1 MLRSY
6 FIMRI
11 FIFCFAIVNL
21 ISISKSFAQIS
32 LILPKN
38 NWVQTDTIVNFSWN
52 ICHEASNYEL
62 QISNQSD
69 FSNNVSYI
77 IFQNDTSLILP
88 FDIYYFRV
96 RCIFNNYVSL
106 WSKSYSFNIINLH
119 NLGDLVVWLDAN
131 SMVDTIT
138 GGKVTL
144 WNDLSGNNN
153 NFRQTNPSNQP
164 SLTKSLYLN
173 NKHYINFNGSH
184 SLFSINNF
192 SFLNA
197 SIIILSSQN
206 NSEVNYGRLIDHD
219 TNVGFWIGRNADK
232 NQIGGGFIETVNPAG
247 NFVNINNNTPCI
259 LSMIRKN
266 ATTFSFLN
274 SNTFPISSR
283 TTNSNPTAFN
293 PIAIGSRTINSAY
306 GKKNVYEVIIY
317 NDSISNQ
324 NKFLIEMYLKFKY
337 TPPINLGADIHIDYG
352 FCDTTISAYKPWF
365 TSYLWNT
372 NETDSIISVD
382 SSGFYSVTVTDIFGF
397 TSFDSVY
404 VQFPGN
410 INEYNNSLFCSNDSI
425 LINTNLSHDGYT
437 FLWSNNLTDSAIYV
451 KNGELL
457 SLTFTDS
464 LGCFRV
470 QTIEI
475 FEDTLARINIFLNSD
490 TSICS
495 NNLLTIELN
504 DFLPLDFFWST
515 SQTTSSIIINNS
527 DNYSVTVTN
536 ENGCQAMDTIFV
548 HVVGEAPTPLFSADT
563 VCLGLPTT
571 FTDLSFSIDLSNI
584 NSWHW
589 DFGDNNSSLE
599 QHPQHIYNQFGV
611 FDVTLTL
618 ETDSGCGSNIE
629 KEIIVK
635 PSPLANFNITS
646 NACTENSYEFS
657 STSLPPQNESLIQH
671 TWNFGNTDTA
681 SGENINYTYF
691 FSGIYQVKLIVKTE
705 NGCQDSIAKQLKV
718 VNSAPSTQKSKLI
731 YPSNNFVTDKNVVKF
746 SWDNLVDVSNY
757 TLQLSTDEH
766 FNNII
771 FEEINIKKTEFTSSE
786 LPYQTLFWRIYSYN
800 ACNDFVKSQSRKFTI
815 INLHNLGDL
824 VVWLD
829 ANSMVDTITG
839 GKVTLWNDLSGNNNN
854 FRQTNPSNQPSLTKS
869 LYLNNKH
876 YINFN
881 GSHSLFSINNFSFL
895 NASIIIL
902 SSQNNSEVNYGRLID
917 HDTNVGFWIGRNAD
931 KNQIGGGFI
940 ETVNPAGNF
949 VNINN
954 NTPCILSMIRKNATT
969 FSFLN
974 SNTFPISSRTTNSN
988 PTAFNPIAIGSRTIN
1003 SAYGKKNVYEVII
1016 YNDSISNQNKFLIEM
1031 YLKFK
1036 YAPPVNLG
1044 ADIHIDYGFCDTT
1057 ISAYK
1062 PWFTSYLW
1070 NTNETDSI
1078 ISVDSS
1084 GFYSVTVTDIFGF
1097 TSYDS
1102 VYVKYPGNINEYNNS
1117 LFCSNDSILINTNLS
1132 HDGYTFLWSNNLTDS
1147 AIYVKNGEL
1156 LSLTIT
1162 DSLGCFRSQTIEIF
1176 EDTLARI
1183 NIFPNSDTSLCSNNF
1198 LTPELNAFSPLD
1210 FFWST
1215 SQTTSSIIINNS
1227 DNYSVTVTNENGC
1240 QAIDT
1245 IFVHVVGEAPTPLFS
1260 ADTVCLGFPTTFT
1273 DQSFSTDLSNI
1284 NYWHWDFGDGSSD
1297 VTQHP
1302 QHLYDNFGVFDV
1314 TLTLETDSG
1323 CGNKIIKKVL
1333 VNRIPEFDFNISYS
1347 QPCTGENYPINFS
1360 GEDHLNTISEWQ
1372 WTFEDV
1378 NAANFDDN
1386 SGSDV
1391 AHVYQNAG
1399 TYFSRLVVWDDN
1411 GCTDTTF
1418 KKLVIYPTPQPD
1430 FVYTPD
1436 CEGKTSAFTDN
1447 TPNAATNWNWQWN
1460 ATGISGNI
1468 GSTPMFSYNFL
1479 NGGGYNVT
1487 MTVQTP
1493 QQCVAQTVK
1502 NIFIPKKPNVQFSI
1516 TDFCINTPI
1525 QVFDESTV
1533 LNSYPVKWHWNV
1545 LNHPNESSEQHPNFT
1560 FPEQNNLNKYSLRLV
1575 VESVE
1580 GCKDST
1586 TKTITVHKEP
1596 TADFTFNPKFGQP
1609 PLAVNFSNQSSE
1621 DVIAYH
1627 WSFGDNQFSELE
1639 NPVHLYIDSA
1649 VYDIQLKV
1657 NNEFGCADS
1666 TTKFIKVLLPTLD
1679 LAIANAKSSLVNDRY
1694 LTITANIINL
1704 GTRAVFDFNLFL
1716 VSSDNVVIR
1725 EVWEGELLTNQ
1736 VIPYQFTASFDTE
1749 QQTTPKYICVKVD
1762 HPNGE
1767 QDENMS
1773 NNEYCLT
1780 FSDFTVFDPYP
1791 NPTFETLNLL
1801 IIIPKN
1807 SNIEIKLLNQIGQ
1820 EVRNLYSGQLNKGIQ
1835 KFDYDISTLRN
1846 GIYTLKFSNG
1856 EEVILKTFIKQ

>member
-1 MLRSY
+1 MAKVITIIITLLTSL
-6 FIMRI
+6 F
-11 FIFCFAIVNL
+11 L
-21 ISISKSFAQIS
+21 SAQITTVF
-32 LILPKN
+32 PKN
-38 NWVQTDTIVNFSWN
+38 NSYLPYSNVNFSWN
-52 ICHEASNYEL
+52 IVPNSINYSLIIANDIEFNDIIEHIDGIVDTEININLSIPKKYHWKVRFYDGLTYSDWSKVSFFEIYTPESLSNHCIFRLNADSVFHNSNVIDTLYNYANNSYFAFQSITSAKPILIDNAINGRPTVRFDGNDYLNGDGLVGNITKYSFFTVLNSTEFTNFKWIYQNSPFGFNSSFSISCASGSKFRFWP
-62 QISNQSD
+62 QGGTGTGTVD
-69 FSNNVSYI
+69 FSTLGS
-77 IFQNDTSLILP
+77 TSNFYQLS
-88 FDIYYFRV
+88 V
-96 RCIFNNYVSL
+96 
-106 WSKSYSFNIINLH
+106 
-119 NLGDLVVWLDAN
+119 
-131 SMVDTIT
+131 IT
-138 GGKVTL
+138 N
-144 WNDLSGNNN
+144 NDLSIEKTKLYNDGFLDGTTNTNTLTHN
-153 NFRQTNPSNQP
+153 DIGYKIGVYNSGTNFF
-164 SLTKSLYLN
+164 KGD
-173 NKHYINFNGSH
+173 I
-184 SLFSINNF
+184 
-192 SFLNA
+192 A
-197 SIIILSSQN
+197 EIILF
-206 NSEVNYGRLIDHD
+206 D
-219 TNVGFWIGRNADK
+219 TVL
-232 NQIGGGFIETVNPAG
+232 
-247 NFVNINNNTPCI
+247 NTH
-259 LSMIRKN
+259 
-266 ATTFSFLN
+266 
-274 SNTFPISSR
+274 
-283 TTNSNPTAFN
+283 
-293 PIAIGSRTINSAY
+293 
-306 GKKNVYEVIIY
+306 
-317 NDSISNQ
+317 Q
-324 NKFLIEMYLKFKY
+324 KFLIENHFRYKFFPSKYIEHVDLGYDIHINESFCDTIINAYKNYYTSYIWNTGETDSVIHINKSGIYSVTVTDIYGFQYFDSIQVHYPNVFKLTNTVICQNDTIEWNTGMTNSFNFNWLNSSETDSVLNIWEANEYSVTITDLNGCSFYSDTIIISIDDLNISNSLGFDRYVCTGEPISITNYLGTIESYFWNTGENTPTININASGNYSITVTSQNNCESIDSVFFDINGVAPTMNFTYDTVCLGNSTSFLDLSSVSLPDEIISWSWNFGNGNFSSNKETQFNFSDTGVYSVELFVETSLGCFNSISNNIYIKNNPTADFEVIYGNSQCINQNINFKNKSIPFSEIINFKWSYDEIIFSTEENPIDSFNEFGDYNVKLTIEDLNGCKDSSNTFLKINSSLPIPSNFSLITPTNNYIFFEANLIHFEWNTSSNSTYYQFELFKDNINTLIHSEYTANNSISFPLNDLGKYYWRVTAFNNCFQQTMSNIYTFNLSEIDMTSIVRWFDANHNLILQDDFITSWFDKKDGIIYSQSDISKSPKIDTLELLNNKKVAKFDGLNDDFIINNQTTVGSVITLFNYDSQIEIFSEFKGIINSSSLETKSYVLLTQKNSNLIYTGGSNTFGSNIYINTNLNLNLSPLKSYKILYGFTQTPHIFNNLQIGGAVNNSSNYWQGSIAEIIVFNSELNFSELQNVYNYLKHKY
-337 TPPINLGADIHIDYG
+337 TPPINLGADIYKDYG

-397 TSFDSVY
+397 TSFDSLY
-404 VQFPGN
+404 VQFSGN
-410 INEYNNSLFCSNDSI
+410 IS
-425 LINTNLSHDGYT
+425 
-437 FLWSNNLTDSAIYV
+437 
-451 KNGELL
+451 
-457 SLTFTDS
+457 
-464 LGCFRV
+464 
-470 QTIEI
+470 
-475 FEDTLARINIFLNSD
+475 
-490 TSICS
+490 
-495 NNLLTIELN
+495 
-504 DFLPLDFFWST
+504 
-515 SQTTSSIIINNS
+515 
-527 DNYSVTVTN
+527 
-536 ENGCQAMDTIFV
+536 
-548 HVVGEAPTPLFSADT
+548 
-563 VCLGLPTT
+563 
-571 FTDLSFSIDLSNI
+571 
-584 NSWHW
+584 
-589 DFGDNNSSLE
+589 
-599 QHPQHIYNQFGV
+599 
-611 FDVTLTL
+611 
-618 ETDSGCGSNIE
+618 
-629 KEIIVK
+629 
-635 PSPLANFNITS
+635 
-646 NACTENSYEFS
+646 
-657 STSLPPQNESLIQH
+657 
-671 TWNFGNTDTA
+671 
-681 SGENINYTYF
+681 
-691 FSGIYQVKLIVKTE
+691 
-705 NGCQDSIAKQLKV
+705 
-718 VNSAPSTQKSKLI
+718 
-731 YPSNNFVTDKNVVKF
+731 
-746 SWDNLVDVSNY
+746 
-757 TLQLSTDEH
+757 
-766 FNNII
+766 
-771 FEEINIKKTEFTSSE
+771 
-786 LPYQTLFWRIYSYN
+786 
-800 ACNDFVKSQSRKFTI
+800 
-815 INLHNLGDL
+815 
-824 VVWLD
+824 
-829 ANSMVDTITG
+829 
-839 GKVTLWNDLSGNNNN
+839 
-854 FRQTNPSNQPSLTKS
+854 
-869 LYLNNKH
+869 
-876 YINFN
+876 
-881 GSHSLFSINNFSFL
+881 
-895 NASIIIL
+895 
-902 SSQNNSEVNYGRLID
+902 
-917 HDTNVGFWIGRNAD
+917 
-931 KNQIGGGFI
+931 
-940 ETVNPAGNF
+940 
-949 VNINN
+949 
-954 NTPCILSMIRKNATT
+954 
-969 FSFLN
+969 
-974 SNTFPISSRTTNSN
+974 
-988 PTAFNPIAIGSRTIN
+988 
-1003 SAYGKKNVYEVII
+1003 
-1016 YNDSISNQNKFLIEM
+1016 
-1031 YLKFK
+1031 
-1036 YAPPVNLG
+1036 
-1044 ADIHIDYGFCDTT
+1044 
-1057 ISAYK
+1057 
-1062 PWFTSYLW
+1062 
-1070 NTNETDSI
+1070 
-1078 ISVDSS
+1078 
-1084 GFYSVTVTDIFGF
+1084 
-1097 TSYDS
+1097 
-1102 VYVKYPGNINEYNNS
+1102 EYNNS

-1302 QHLYDNFGVFDV
+1302 QHLYDNFGIFDV

-1323 CGNKIIKKVL
+1323 CGNKISKKVL

-1347 QPCTGENYPINFS
+1347 QPCSGENYPISFS

-1372 WTFEDV
+1372 WTFENA

-1386 SGSDV
+1386 SDSDV
-1391 AHVYQNAG
+1391 AHIYQNAG

-1468 GSTPMFSYNFL
+1468 GSTPIFSYNFL

-1502 NIFIPKKPNVQFSI
+1502 NIFIPKRPNVQYSI

>member
-52 ICHEASNYEL
+52 ICNSNDEYEL
-62 QISNQSD
+62 QIST
-69 FSNNVSYI
+69 SYNFTSFETYNI
-77 IFQNDTSLILP
+77 SKTDTSLS
-88 FDIYYFRV
+88 FYTGKYFVRY
-96 RCIFNNYVSL
+96 RCISSTN
-106 WSKSYSFNIINLH
+106 WSNIRQFTIIDLNLFS
-119 NLGDLVVWLDAN
+119 NLVLWLDAN
-131 SMVDTIT
+131 
-138 GGKVTL
+138 K
-144 WNDLSGNNN
+144 DLSVIKDATNNVSSWIN
-153 NFRQTNPSNQP
+153 IADNGIFFQQSNTNFQP
-164 SLTKSLYLN
+164 KWIASEPLLN
-173 NKHYINFNGSH
+173 NKSLLTFDGVNDFLSAGDTLDIGSN
-184 SLFSINNF
+184 SV
-192 SFLNA
+192 SFFIIAKSNA
-197 SIIILSSQN
+197 SIFSRFFSKALAAGVNNRFSLGHSNSGNLSLIYHDNVQREITFTNSTKYRNYSFVSNRQETNSVARLFSKGEQVGSTIAIANSNYNFNSPYRFLIGAYN
-206 NSEVNYGRLIDHD
+206 NSSDDG
-219 TNVGFWIGRNADK
+219 
-232 NQIGGGFIETVNPAG
+232 QIAYLNGDIAEFIM
-247 NFVNINNNTPCI
+247 FH
-259 LSMIRKN
+259 
-266 ATTFSFLN
+266 
-274 SNTFPISSR
+274 SSL
-283 TTNSNPTAFN
+283 
-293 PIAIGSRTINSAY
+293 
-306 GKKNVYEVIIY
+306 
-317 NDSISNQ
+317 NDSIR
-324 NKFLIEMYLKFKY
+324 KTIEQYLRFKY
-337 TPPINLGADIHIDYG
+337 TPPINLGADI
-352 FCDTTISAYKPWF
+352 YK
-365 TSYLWNT
+365 
-372 NETDSIISVD
+372 
-382 SSGFYSVTVTDIFGF
+382 
-397 TSFDSVY
+397 
-404 VQFPGN
+404 
-410 INEYNNSLFCSNDSI
+410 
-425 LINTNLSHDGYT
+425 
-437 FLWSNNLTDSAIYV
+437 
-451 KNGELL
+451 
-457 SLTFTDS
+457 
-464 LGCFRV
+464 
-470 QTIEI
+470 
-475 FEDTLARINIFLNSD
+475 
-490 TSICS
+490 
-495 NNLLTIELN
+495 
-504 DFLPLDFFWST
+504 
-515 SQTTSSIIINNS
+515 
-527 DNYSVTVTN
+527 
-536 ENGCQAMDTIFV
+536 
-548 HVVGEAPTPLFSADT
+548 
-563 VCLGLPTT
+563 
-571 FTDLSFSIDLSNI
+571 
-584 NSWHW
+584 
-589 DFGDNNSSLE
+589 
-599 QHPQHIYNQFGV
+599 
-611 FDVTLTL
+611 
-618 ETDSGCGSNIE
+618 
-629 KEIIVK
+629 
-635 PSPLANFNITS
+635 
-646 NACTENSYEFS
+646 
-657 STSLPPQNESLIQH
+657 
-671 TWNFGNTDTA
+671 
-681 SGENINYTYF
+681 
-691 FSGIYQVKLIVKTE
+691 
-705 NGCQDSIAKQLKV
+705 
-718 VNSAPSTQKSKLI
+718 
-731 YPSNNFVTDKNVVKF
+731 
-746 SWDNLVDVSNY
+746 
-757 TLQLSTDEH
+757 
-766 FNNII
+766 
-771 FEEINIKKTEFTSSE
+771 
-786 LPYQTLFWRIYSYN
+786 
-800 ACNDFVKSQSRKFTI
+800 
-815 INLHNLGDL
+815 
-824 VVWLD
+824 
-829 ANSMVDTITG
+829 
-839 GKVTLWNDLSGNNNN
+839 
-854 FRQTNPSNQPSLTKS
+854 
-869 LYLNNKH
+869 
-876 YINFN
+876 
-881 GSHSLFSINNFSFL
+881 
-895 NASIIIL
+895 
-902 SSQNNSEVNYGRLID
+902 
-917 HDTNVGFWIGRNAD
+917 
-931 KNQIGGGFI
+931 
-940 ETVNPAGNF
+940 
-949 VNINN
+949 
-954 NTPCILSMIRKNATT
+954 
-969 FSFLN
+969 
-974 SNTFPISSRTTNSN
+974 
-988 PTAFNPIAIGSRTIN
+988 
-1003 SAYGKKNVYEVII
+1003 
-1016 YNDSISNQNKFLIEM
+1016 
-1031 YLKFK
+1031 
-1036 YAPPVNLG
+1036 
-1044 ADIHIDYGFCDTT
+1044 DYGFCDTT

-1302 QHLYDNFGVFDV
+1302 QHTYNQFGVFDV

-1347 QPCTGENYPINFS
+1347 QPCTGENYPISFS

-1372 WTFEDV
+1372 WTFENA

-1386 SGSDV
+1386 SDSDV
-1391 AHVYQNAG
+1391 AHIYQNAD

-1411 GCTDTTF
+1411 GCTDTAF

-1580 GCKDST
+1580 GCKDSI
-1586 TKTITVHKEP
+1586 TKIITVHEEP

-1609 PLAVNFSNQSSE
+1609 PLEVNFSNQSSE
-1621 DVIAYH
+1621 DVISYH
-1627 WSFGDNQFSELE
+1627 WSFGDNQFSDLE
-1639 NPVHLYIDSA
+1639 NPVHLYVDSA

-1666 TTKFIKVLLPTLD
+1666 TAKFIKVLLPTLD

-1704 GTRAVFDFNLFL
+1704 GTRAVFDFDLFL

>member
-1 MLRSY
+1 MNWHIKTYLLLLFSHFFLGNLYAQQQPINNLYLELWLRSDSVALSATLDTVVTLFDKSGNNRNATQIDKTKQPKY
-6 FIMRI
+6 KSVETNINDKPSII
-11 FIFCFAIVNL
+11 FDGVNDLL
-21 ISISKSFAQIS
+21 IGSGNLGQLTNYSFFLVVRNNVNKNYNWFYKNAPLSISKSFS
-32 LILPKN
+32 L
-38 NWVQTDTIVNFSWN
+38 
-52 ICHEASNYEL
+52 
-62 QISNQSD
+62 
-69 FSNNVSYI
+69 
-77 IFQNDTSLILP
+77 TSLSSGDYR
-88 FDIYYFRV
+88 F
-96 RCIFNNYVSL
+96 
-106 WSKSYSFNIINLH
+106 WS
-119 NLGDLVVWLDAN
+119 
-131 SMVDTIT
+131 
-138 GGKVTL
+138 
-144 WNDLSGNNN
+144 
-153 NFRQTNPSNQP
+153 
-164 SLTKSLYLN
+164 
-173 NKHYINFNGSH
+173 NG
-184 SLFSINNF
+184 
-192 SFLNA
+192 
-197 SIIILSSQN
+197 
-206 NSEVNYGRLIDHD
+206 
-219 TNVGFWIGRNADK
+219 
-232 NQIGGGFIETVNPAG
+232 GGGFSDFIAPSP
-247 NFVNINNNTPCI
+247 INSYHI
-259 LSMIRKN
+259 LSVINKN
-266 ATTFSFLN
+266 DSAVVSSYFKNGFFTSSANNVTSTHNENGFVLGC
-274 SNTFPISSR
+274 ISEG
-283 TTNSNPTAFN
+283 NHHFN
-293 PIAIGSRTINSAY
+293 GEF
-306 GKKNVYEVIIY
+306 VELIIY
-317 NDSISNQ
+317 NKVLNE
-324 NKFLIEMYLKFKY
+324 NERYFVENYLRYRYFPDLY
-337 TPPINLGADIHIDYG
+337 QVPVDLGPDIYVNYG
-352 FCDTTISAYKPWF
+352 FCDTSITAPAGYN
-365 TSYLWNT
+365 SYLWNT
-372 NETDSIISVD
+372 GETTQQIVNINQGTYWVE
-382 SSGFYSVTVTDIFGF
+382 VTDAFNHKTRDTIQVLYPTFEF
-397 TSFDSVY
+397 PEKQLICAYDSMLWNLNLGVDY
-404 VQFPGN
+404 QYLWNDGRTTEQ
-410 INEYNNSLFCSNDSI
+410 IYISQNNDYWVTI
-425 LINTNLSHDGYT
+425 
-437 FLWSNNLTDSAIYV
+437 
-451 KNGELL
+451 
-457 SLTFTDS
+457 TDS
-464 LGCFRV
+464 LGCSVVSDVISFFIDSFPN
-470 QTIEI
+470 TNL
-475 FEDTLARINIFLNSD
+475 FPSD
-490 TSICS
+490 TNFCS
-495 NNLLTIELN
+495 GNFLTTDSNYNSYL
-504 DFLPLDFFWST
+504 WST

-571 FTDLSFSIDLSNI
+571 FTDLSFSNDLSNI
-584 NSWHW
+584 NYWHW
-589 DFGDNNSSLE
+589 DFGDGSSDVT

-618 ETDSGCGSNIE
+618 ETDSGCGSIYNKSIQVVNYPDLIVSNDISCVNNTIQFTDDFSFYESDTLKSISWLINGISFSESNSPSYYFEDIGLYNIVITYQTKFNCIDTTYYPLKILNLNIPKLYYPKNNYLTSDSCFILKWE
-629 KEIIVK
+629 ISQCGAKNDIIV
-635 PSPLANFNITS
+635 SS
-646 NACTENSYEFS
+646 NSGF
-657 STSLPPQNESLIQH
+657 I
-671 TWNFGNTDTA
+671 DT
-681 SGENINYTYF
+681 
-691 FSGIYQVKLIVKTE
+691 L
-705 NGCQDSIAKQLKV
+705 
-718 VNSAPSTQKSKLI
+718 
-731 YPSNNFVTDKNVVKF
+731 
-746 SWDNLVDVSNY
+746 
-757 TLQLSTDEH
+757 
-766 FNNII
+766 
-771 FEEINIKKTEFTSSE
+771 
-786 LPYQTLFWRIYSYN
+786 
-800 ACNDFVKSQSRKFTI
+800 
-815 INLHNLGDL
+815 
-824 VVWLD
+824 
-829 ANSMVDTITG
+829 
-839 GKVTLWNDLSGNNNN
+839 
-854 FRQTNPSNQPSLTKS
+854 
-869 LYLNNKH
+869 LYLNNYAFDSLIFYASSPKK
-876 YINFN
+876 YFWKVRFNDGVNISDWSETRIFEVLDPKSIDNLELWLRSDSVALSATLDTVVTLFDKSGNNRNATQIDKTKQPKYKSVETNINDKP
-881 GSHSLFSINNFSFL
+881 
-895 NASIIIL
+895 SIIFDGVNDLLIGSGNLGQLTNYSFFLVVRNNVNKNYNWFYKNAPL
-902 SSQNNSEVNYGRLID
+902 STSKSFSLTSMTSGDYR
-917 HDTNVGFWIGRNAD
+917 FWSNG
-931 KNQIGGGFI
+931 GGGFSDF
-940 ETVNPAGNF
+940 TAPSP
-949 VNINN
+949 INSYH
-954 NTPCILSMIRKNATT
+954 ILSVINKNDSSVVSSYFKNGFFTSSANNVTST
-969 FSFLN
+969 HAENGFVLGC
-974 SNTFPISSRTTNSN
+974 ISEGNHH
-988 PTAFNPIAIGSRTIN
+988 FNGEF
-1003 SAYGKKNVYEVII
+1003 VELII
-1016 YNDSISNQNKFLIEM
+1016 YNKVLNENERYFVEN
-1031 YLKFK
+1031 YLRYRYFPDL
-1036 YAPPVNLG
+1036 YQVPVDLG
-1044 ADIHIDYGFCDTT
+1044 PDIYVNYGFCDTSIT
-1057 ISAYK
+1057 APAGYN
-1062 PWFTSYLW
+1062 SYLW
-1070 NTNETDSI
+1070 NTGETTQQI
-1078 ISVDSS
+1078 VNINQGTYWVE
-1084 GFYSVTVTDIFGF
+1084 VTDAFNHKTRDTIQVIYPPFELPEKQLICA
-1097 TSYDS
+1097 YDS
-1102 VYVKYPGNINEYNNS
+1102 MLWNLNLGVDYQYLWNDGRTTEQIYISQNN
-1117 LFCSNDSILINTNLS
+1117 D
-1132 HDGYTFLWSNNLTDS
+1132 YW
-1147 AIYVKNGEL
+1147 A
-1156 LSLTIT
+1156 TIT
-1162 DSLGCFRSQTIEIF
+1162 DSLGCSVVSDVISFFIDS
-1176 EDTLARI
+1176 
-1183 NIFPNSDTSLCSNNF
+1183 FPNTNLFPSDTNFCSGNI
-1198 LTPELNAFSPLD
+1198 LTANSNYNSYL
-1210 FFWST
+1210 WST

-1347 QPCTGENYPINFS
+1347 QPCTGENYPINFL
-1360 GEDHLNTISEWQ
+1360 GVDHLNTISEWQ

-1502 NIFIPKKPNVQFSI
+1502 NIFIPKRPNVQYSI

-1545 LNHPNESSEQHPNFT
+1545 LNHPNESSEQHPIFT
-1560 FPEQNNLNKYSLRLV
+1560 FSEQKNLDKYSMRLV

-1580 GCKDST
+1580 GCKDSI
-1586 TKTITVHKEP
+1586 TKTITIREEP

-1666 TTKFIKVLLPTLD
+1666 TAKFIKVLLPTLD